1 MRIPILIPTLLI
13 LFLFS
18 FPSLYGYSETT
29 VVTDSQLTM
38 EKACITNGQDELRI
52 KYSYIAEEDAKY
64 ITLYGCSC
72 AYKEAQKS
80 SLSIV
85 GTNFR
90 NARNCIYYA
99 VLRNAMRY
107 KAAPSSEE
115 NRSAGILKSC
125 VSSFPRDLKDD
136 SINEDISIFCKCASI
151 PTEKI
156 SEEIKPLKLNEDQI
170 YEKLIT
176 VISGCR

>member
-1 MRIPILIPTLLI
+1 MLVLNLRVVLLL
-13 LFLFS
+13 LFLS
-18 FPSLYGYSETT
+18 GFPSLYGYSETI
-29 VVTDSQLTM
+29 VDADSHLTM
-38 EKACITNGQDELRI
+38 EKSCITNGQDDLRI
-52 KYSYIAEEDAKY
+52 RYSYLSEKDARY

-99 VLRNAMRY
+99 VLRNSMR
-107 KAAPSSEE
+107 SSGK
-115 NRSAGILKSC
+115 NKSSGILKNC
-125 VSSFPRDLKDD
+125 LTSFPRDLNDD
-136 SINEDISIFCKCASI
+136 SINEDISNFCICASI

-156 SEEIKPLKLNEDQI
+156 KEEIKPLKLNEDQI
-170 YEKLIT
+170 YDKLIV
-176 VISGCR
+176 VINGCR